1 MAKHVDI
8 NQAKQI
14 ANAVIA
20 KVRNKGYAVKGEI
33 VYADLAAALQAVI
46 DAKAAQSDLTTVSG
60 KVDTLVGS
68 DTGKS
73 VRTVS
78 AEEVAKVVAG
88 ASESFDTLKE
98 IADWIENDTTGA
110 AKMANDIADLI
121 TKTELGTYE
130 EGGQQVEYDT
140 VKDYVEG
147 YVAEQISDAGLS
159 GSNAISIASKV
170 VSLIIDSTNANGLT
184 ITQNGLALSA
194 ATQSAAGA
202 MSAEDKLKLDNA
214 DVTAYTAGNGVNVT
228 NHVISAVVDTANANG
243 LSVGANGLAMSAATA
258 STSGVGGSN
267 GAMLATD
274 KEKLDSIE
282 FATAADITALIN
294 SLDSLDPVTP

>member
-1 MAKHVDI
+1 MAKHLNID
-8 NQAKQI
+8 QAKTI

-60 KVDTLVGS
+60 KVDTLVGT
-68 DTGKS
+68 DTNKS
-73 VRTVS
+73 VRTIS

-147 YVAEQISDAGLS
+147 YVAEQISGAGLS

-170 VSLIIDSTNANGLT
+170 VSLIIDATNANGLT
-184 ITQNGLALSA
+184 ITSNGLALSV

-214 DVTAYTAGNGVNVT
+214 DVTPYTAGNGVNVT
-228 NHVISAVVDTANANG
+228 NHVVSAVVDSANANG
-243 LSVGANGLAMSAATA
+243 LSVGANGLALSAATP
-258 STSGVGGSN
+258 STAGVGGTN
-267 GAMLATD
+267 GALTAPD

-294 SLDSLDPVTP
+294 SLDSLDTV

>member
-1 MAKHVDI
+1 MAKHLNTD
-8 NQAKQI
+8 QAKQI

-88 ASESFDTLKE
+88 ASTSFDTLKE

-121 TKTELGTYE
+121 TKTELGTHE

-159 GSNAISIASKV
+159 GSNAISIASKI

-214 DVTAYTAGNGVNVT
+214 DVTAYTSGNGINIA
-228 NHVISAVVDTANANG
+228 NHVVSAVVDTNNANG
-243 LSVGANGLAMSAATA
+243 LSVGANGLGLAAATA

-267 GAMLATD
+267 GALLATD
-274 KEKLDSIE
+274 KEKLDAIE
-282 FATAADITALIN
+282 FASAADITALIN
-294 SLDSLDPVTP
+294 ALDSLDPVTP

>member
-1 MAKHVDI
+1 MAKHL
-8 NQAKQI
+8 NTEQAKQI

-46 DAKAAQSDLTTVSG
+46 DGKAAQSDLTAVSG

-88 ASESFDTLKE
+88 ASTSFDTLKE

-147 YVAEQISDAGLS
+147 YVAEQISGAGLS
-159 GSNAISIASKV
+159 GSNAISIASKI
-170 VSLIIDSTNANGLT
+170 VSLIIDTTNARGLT

-214 DVTAYTAGNGVNVT
+214 DVTAYTAGNGVNIA
-228 NHVISAVVDTANANG
+228 NHVVSAVVDTNNANG
-243 LSVGANGLAMSAATA
+243 LSVGANGLAMAAAMA
-258 STSGVGGSN
+258 STNGVGGSN
-267 GAMLATD
+267 GALLATD
-274 KEKLDSIE
+274 KEKLDNIE